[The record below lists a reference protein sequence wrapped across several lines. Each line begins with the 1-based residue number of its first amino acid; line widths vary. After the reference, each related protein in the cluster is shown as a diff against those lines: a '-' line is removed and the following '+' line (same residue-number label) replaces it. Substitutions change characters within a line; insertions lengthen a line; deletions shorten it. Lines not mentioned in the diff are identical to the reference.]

1 MTLSK
6 NIFTSLIWKFL
17 ERSGTQLVQLIV
29 SIVLARLLSPE
40 DFGVIA
46 LVMIFIQIAN
56 TFIQSGFNSSLIQKK
71 EADSLDFSSVF
82 WGSLVV
88 SIFLYALLFF
98 SSPFIASYYERPIIE
113 PVLRVLGITLFLGV
127 FNSIQEAF
135 ISRNMLFKKL
145 FYRSLGAIIPSGIIG
160 ITFAYLGYGIWA
172 LVAQQLSNT
181 FFICI
186 IMWYTVKWRPE
197 FLFSFNRLKSLFSYG
212 WKLLVSA
219 LIDVGY
225 KNLRSL
231 VIGKMFNPATLA
243 FYTQGNQIPNLIV
256 SNINSSIQSVMLP
269 ALSKEQDDLLRI
281 KKMTRRA
288 IVTSSFIIL
297 PLMAWLAAI
306 AEPLVLIV
314 LGEKWL
320 PCVPFLQIY
329 CLIYALW
336 PIHTSNLSAI
346 KAVGRSDLFLKLE
359 IIKIILGLSILL
371 YTVFIYQSPIAIA
384 LGGAIAGIFG
394 SFINAHPNKKL
405 LSYGYLEQMKDI
417 LPSFLLALI
426 MGLGLWW
433 LTKLDLPPILLIL
446 FLTFIGAF
454 FYLGAAKLLHFEC
467 LNYLFKTAKDLR
479 K

>member
-1 MTLSK
+1 MTSK

-17 ERSGTQLVQLIV
+17 ERSGTQIVQFVV

-56 TFIQSGFNSSLIQKK
+56 IFIKSGFNSALIQKK
-71 EADSLDFSSVF
+71 NADSLDFSSVF
-82 WGSLVV
+82 WGSLIVT
-88 SIFLYALLFF
+88 IILYALLFF
-98 SSPFIASYYERPIIE
+98 ISPFIADYYERPILE
-113 PVLRVLGITLFLGV
+113 PVLRTLGLTLFLGV

-135 ISRNMLFKKL
+135 IARNMLFKKL

-160 ITFAYLGYGIWA
+160 IILAYLGFGIWA

-181 FFICI
+181 FFICV
-186 IMWYTVKWRPE
+186 IMWFTVRWRPE
-197 FLFSFNRLKSLFSYG
+197 FLFSFKRIKPLFSYG

-225 KNLRSL
+225 NNLRSL
-231 VIGKMFNPATLA
+231 VIGKMFTPATLG
-243 FYTQGNQIPNLIV
+243 FYTRGNQFPNLIV

-269 ALSKEQDDLLRI
+269 ALSKEQDDILRV

-297 PLMAWLAAI
+297 PLMAWLAAT

-329 CLIYALW
+329 CINYAFW

-346 KAVGRSDLFLKLE
+346 KALGRSDLFLKLE
-359 IIKIILGLSILL
+359 IIKKIFGLSILL
-371 YTVFIYQSPIAIA
+371 YTIFIFHSPIAIA
-384 LGGAIAGIFG
+384 LGGSVSGIL
-394 SFINAHPNKKL
+394 STFINAHPNKKL
-405 LSYGYLEQMKDI
+405 LSYGYLEQIKDI
-417 LPSFLLALI
+417 LPSFVVAIL

-433 LTKLDLPPILLIL
+433 LTKLNLSPILLLIMV
-446 FLTFIGAF
+446 TFTGAF
-454 FYLGAAKLLHFEC
+454 FYFGVAKLLHFEC
-467 LNYLFKTAKDLR
+467 LNYLFKTAKGLR
-479 K
+479 N